1 MLTWLRMTKILL
13 VVPLDSF
20 TVPSHPFYRL
30 INITSKMDEKKTIT
44 VQVVINAPVEQVWKL
59 YTEPEHVMKWNN
71 ASNDWH
77 TPRAENDLK
86 VGGKFLYRMEAK
98 DGSSGF
104 DFEGTYEQVKTD
116 ELIVYS
122 ISDGRKVEV
131 IFTKDDNARTKM
143 ATAFDAEN
151 SNPIEMQRDGWQ
163 AILNNFKK
171 YVETRN

>member
-1 MLTWLRMTKILL
+1 M
-13 VVPLDSF
+13 V
-20 TVPSHPFYRL
+20 
-30 INITSKMDEKKTIT
+30 EKKTIT
-44 VQVVINAPVEQVWKL
+44 VQAVIDAPVEQVWKL

-104 DFEGTYEQVKTD
+104 NFDGTYEQVIAN

-131 IFTKDDNARTKM
+131 TLTKDDNARTKM
-143 ATAFDAEN
+143 ATTFEAEN

-163 AILNNFKK
+163 AILNNFKI

>member
-1 MLTWLRMTKILL
+1 
-13 VVPLDSF
+13 
-20 TVPSHPFYRL
+20 
-30 INITSKMDEKKTIT
+30 MDAEKKTIT
-44 VQVVINAPVEQVWKL
+44 VQAVINAPVEQVWKL

-98 DGSSGF
+98 DDSSSGF
-104 DFEGTYEQVKTD
+104 DFAGTYEKIKTN

-122 ISDGRKVEV
+122 LTDGRKVEV
-131 IFTKDDNARTKM
+131 TFTKDEDARIKT
-143 ATAFDAEN
+143 ATTFEAEN
-151 SNPIEMQRDGWQ
+151 TNSLEMQRNGWQ
-163 AILNNFKK
+163 AILNNFKN

>member
-1 MLTWLRMTKILL
+1 
-13 VVPLDSF
+13 
-20 TVPSHPFYRL
+20 
-30 INITSKMDEKKTIT
+30 MDEKKTIT
-44 VQVVINAPVEQVWKL
+44 VQAVINAPVEQVWKL

-71 ASNDWH
+71 ASNNWH

-104 DFEGTYEQVKTD
+104 DFDGTYEQVIANG
-116 ELIVYS
+116 LIVYS

-131 IFTKDDNARTKM
+131 TFTKDDNARTKM
-143 ATAFDAEN
+143 ATTFEAEN

-163 AILNNFKK
+163 AILNNFKI
-171 YVETRN
+171 YVETIN

>member
-1 MLTWLRMTKILL
+1 
-13 VVPLDSF
+13 
-20 TVPSHPFYRL
+20 
-30 INITSKMDEKKTIT
+30 MDEKKTIT
-44 VQVVINAPVEQVWKL
+44 VQAVINAPVEQVWKL
-59 YTEPEHVMKWNN
+59 YTEPDHVMKWNN
-71 ASNDWH
+71 ASNDWR

-104 DFEGTYEQVKTD
+104 DFEGTYEQVKID

-122 ISDGRKVEV
+122 LTDGRKVEV
-131 IFTKDDNARTKM
+131 IFTNDDNARTKI
-143 ATAFDAEN
+143 ATAFEAEN
-151 SNPIEMQRDGWQ
+151 ANPIEMQRDGWQ

>member
-1 MLTWLRMTKILL
+1 
-13 VVPLDSF
+13 
-20 TVPSHPFYRL
+20 
-30 INITSKMDEKKTIT
+30 MDEKKIIT
-44 VQVVINAPVEQVWKL
+44 VQAVINAPVEQVWKL
-59 YTEPEHVMKWNN
+59 YTESEHVMKWNN

-77 TPRAENDLK
+77 NPRAENDLK

-104 DFEGTYEQVKTD
+104 DFDGTYEQVKTN

-122 ISDGRKVEV
+122 ISDGRKVQV
-131 IFTKDDNARTKM
+131 MFAKDDNTRTKM
-143 ATAFDAEN
+143 ATTFEAE
-151 SNPIEMQRDGWQ
+151 STNPIEMQHDGWQ

>member
-1 MLTWLRMTKILL
+1 
-13 VVPLDSF
+13 
-20 TVPSHPFYRL
+20 
-30 INITSKMDEKKTIT
+30 MDEKKTIT
-44 VQVVINAPVEQVWKL
+44 VQAVINAPVEQVWKL
-59 YTEPEHVMKWNN
+59 YTESEHVMKWNN

-104 DFEGTYEQVKTD
+104 DFDGTYEQLITN

-122 ISDGRKVEV
+122 ISDGRKVQV
-131 IFTKDDNARTKM
+131 MFTKDDNTNTKM
-143 ATAFDAEN
+143 ATTFEAE
-151 SNPIEMQRDGWQ
+151 STNPIEMQRDGWQ

>member
-1 MLTWLRMTKILL
+1 
-13 VVPLDSF
+13 
-20 TVPSHPFYRL
+20 
-30 INITSKMDEKKTIT
+30 MDANKTIT
-44 VQVVINAPVEQVWKL
+44 VQAVINAPVEQVWKL

-86 VGGKFLYRMEAK
+86 VGGMFLYRMEAK

-104 DFEGTYEQVKTD
+104 DFDGTYKQVIAN

-131 IFTKDDNARTKM
+131 TFTKDDNARTKM
-143 ATAFDAEN
+143 DTTFEAEIT
-151 SNPIEMQRDGWQ
+151 NPIEMQRDGWQ
-163 AILNNFKK
+163 AILNNFKI

>member
-1 MLTWLRMTKILL
+1 
-13 VVPLDSF
+13 
-20 TVPSHPFYRL
+20 
-30 INITSKMDEKKTIT
+30 MDEKKTIT
-44 VQVVINAPVEQVWKL
+44 VQAVINASVEQVWKL
-59 YTEPEHVMKWNN
+59 YTESEHVMKWNN

-104 DFEGTYEQVKTD
+104 DFDGTYEQVKTN
-116 ELIVYS
+116 ELIVCS
-122 ISDGRKVEV
+122 ISDGRKVQV
-131 IFTKDDNARTKM
+131 MFTKDDNARTKM
-143 ATAFDAEN
+143 ATTFEAERT
-151 SNPIEMQRDGWQ
+151 NPIEMQRDGWQ

>member
-1 MLTWLRMTKILL
+1 
-13 VVPLDSF
+13 
-20 TVPSHPFYRL
+20 
-30 INITSKMDEKKTIT
+30 MDEKKTIT
-44 VQVVINAPVEQVWKL
+44 VQAVVNAPVEQVWKL
-59 YTEPEHVMKWNN
+59 YTKPEHVMKWNN

-104 DFEGTYEQVKTD
+104 DFDGTYEQVIAN

-122 ISDGRKVEV
+122 ISDGRKVKV
-131 IFTKDDNARTKM
+131 TFTKDDNERTKM
-143 ATAFDAEN
+143 DTTFEAE
-151 SNPIEMQRDGWQ
+151 STNPIEMQRDGWQ
-163 AILNNFKK
+163 AILNNFKI

>member
-1 MLTWLRMTKILL
+1 
-13 VVPLDSF
+13 
-20 TVPSHPFYRL
+20 
-30 INITSKMDEKKTIT
+30 MDEKKTIT
-44 VQVVINAPVEQVWKL
+44 VQAVINAPVEQVWKL
-59 YTEPEHVMKWNN
+59 YNEPGHVMKWNN

-104 DFEGTYEQVKTD
+104 DFDGAFEQVIAN

-131 IFTKDDNARTKM
+131 TFTKDDNARTKM
-143 ATAFDAEN
+143 ATTFEAEN
-151 SNPIEMQRDGWQ
+151 SNSIEMQRDGWQ
-163 AILNNFKK
+163 AILNNFKI

>member
-1 MLTWLRMTKILL
+1 M
-13 VVPLDSF
+13 
-20 TVPSHPFYRL
+20 
-30 INITSKMDEKKTIT
+30 NEKKTIT
-44 VQVVINAPVEQVWKL
+44 VRAVINAPVEQVWKL

-104 DFEGTYEQVKTD
+104 DFDGTYEQVKTN

-122 ISDGRKVEV
+122 ISDGRKVEA
-131 IFTKDDNARTKM
+131 IFTKNDNARTIL
-143 ATAFDAEN
+143 ATTFEPE
-151 SNPIEMQRDGWQ
+151 STYSIEMQRDGWQ

>member
-1 MLTWLRMTKILL
+1 
-13 VVPLDSF
+13 
-20 TVPSHPFYRL
+20 
-30 INITSKMDEKKTIT
+30 MDEKKKIT
-44 VQVVINAPVEQVWKL
+44 VQAVINAPAGQVWKL

-104 DFEGTYEQVKTD
+104 DFDGTYEQVIAN

-131 IFTKDDNARTKM
+131 TFTKDDNARTKM
-143 ATAFDAEN
+143 ATTFEAE
-151 SNPIEMQRDGWQ
+151 STNPIEMQRDGWQ
-163 AILNNFKK
+163 AILKNFKI
-171 YVETRN
+171 YVETRI

>member
-1 MLTWLRMTKILL
+1 
-13 VVPLDSF
+13 
-20 TVPSHPFYRL
+20 
-30 INITSKMDEKKTIT
+30 MDEKKTIT
-44 VQVVINAPVEQVWKL
+44 VQAVINTPVEQVWKL

-77 TPRAENDLK
+77 TPRAESNLK

-104 DFEGTYEQVKTD
+104 DFDGTFEQVIAN

-131 IFTKDDNARTKM
+131 TLTKDDNARTKM
-143 ATAFDAEN
+143 ATTFEAEN

-163 AILNNFKK
+163 AILNNFKI

>member
-1 MLTWLRMTKILL
+1 
-13 VVPLDSF
+13 
-20 TVPSHPFYRL
+20 
-30 INITSKMDEKKTIT
+30 MDAKKTIT
-44 VQVVINAPVEQVWKL
+44 VQAAINAPVEQVWKL

-71 ASNDWH
+71 ASNDWL

-104 DFEGTYEQVKTD
+104 DFDGTYVQVKTN

-131 IFTKDDNARTKM
+131 IFIKDDNARTKI
-143 ATAFDAEN
+143 ATTFEAEN